1 MKKYFKLFMVLVT
14 FTILTGCFKKDNL
27 ENITIYTTAYPT
39 EYIASLLYGEHSTI
53 KSIYPDNIDI
63 NSYSLTDKQLKD
75 YSKTDMY
82 IFNGLSKEKDYL
94 VNMLE
99 YHNNLMIIDATQ
111 SIEIDYSDS
120 ELWIDPSNFLMV
132 ASNIKNGLLEYISN
146 HYLKEE
152 IQNNYDELKMKI
164 SNIDATLK
172 LMSSNSNYTTLIVD
186 DNALKFLEKYGFTII
201 SIQDSE
207 GLTQKVKNEVYNLIE
222 SNKVD
227 YIYTLDAENL
237 SDIVKEFQVNT
248 DVKILELHKID
259 NLTDKQ
265 RSENEDYISLLNSN
279 IDLLKQEVYK

>member
-99 YHNNLMIIDATQ
+99 YHNDLMIIDATQ

-265 RSENEDYISLLNSN
+265 RSENEDYISLLNNN